1 MTQPVKTSDPLPDD
15 WSPVGLWE
23 AAGVDTSIQRGIDE
37 WKAGDVGGVHD
48 ECLPIDDAVALT
60 DVVAALDGEKT
71 LSKAARRR
79 ILEALEIDDVPRPN
93 GYTEC

>member
-1 MTQPVKTSDPLPDD
+1 
-15 WSPVGLWE
+15 
-23 AAGVDTSIQRGIDE
+23 
-37 WKAGDVGGVHD
+37 
-48 ECLPIDDAVALT
+48 VALT

-93 GYTEC
+93 GCTEC